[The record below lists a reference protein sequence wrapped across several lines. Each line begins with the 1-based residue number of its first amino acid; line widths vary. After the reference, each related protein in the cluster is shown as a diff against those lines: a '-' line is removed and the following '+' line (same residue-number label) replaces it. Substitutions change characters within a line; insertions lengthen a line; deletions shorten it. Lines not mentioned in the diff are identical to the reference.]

1 MRRSAGTLV
10 EDCAWGGSGSGWVVV
25 DVAGRASHNQV
36 GVAIQGSH
44 GKSSGHLQLC
54 AWASLRTVPGTH
66 PTPPTQAC
74 DACIPH
80 TCPPA
85 CTCPPHTHVHLP
97 HPTPQTAPLF
107 RCAVG
112 RRSGCTAGPAATQRS
127 SRRGQQGGRWQE
139 GHGRRLHQRSTR
151 LRGGTA
157 RLAVGWLS
165 YEVQRAVICWY
176 VA

>member
-1 MRRSAGTLV
+1 MGTLV

-25 DVAGRASHNQV
+25 DVAGRASHDQV

-85 CTCPPHTHVHLP
+85 CTCPPHTHMCTSL
-97 HPTPQTAPLF
+97 TPPRRQRLHF
-107 RCAVG
+107 AVLWAGGVAAQRAQQPPSAAAGGGSRAAGG
-112 RRSGCTAGPAATQRS
+112 RRDTAGGCIKEAQGCAG
-127 SRRGQQGGRWQE
+127 GQQG
-139 GHGRRLHQRSTR
+139 
-151 LRGGTA
+151 
-157 RLAVGWLS
+157 
-165 YEVQRAVICWY
+165 
-176 VA
+176 